1 MSLRPLLNS
10 LQRSGPDHTSPPRQ
24 KPLQNPRRV
33 SFENPIEIPG
43 RRFPRQDIA
52 LTVLPPLLHTHL
64 RDRAFMLGEE
74 PTIADFSMVG
84 YHYYNEATGIDR
96 SAFPN
101 IDAWT
106 RHVAAVPGWQ
116 HSYD

>member
-1 MSLRPLLNS
+1 
-10 LQRSGPDHTSPPRQ
+10 
-24 KPLQNPRRV
+24 
-33 SFENPIEIPG
+33 
-43 RRFPRQDIA
+43 
-52 LTVLPPLLHTHL
+52 
-64 RDRAFMLGEE
+64 MLGEE